1 MPHDY
6 HSRAS
11 TPEWLANYDRNFP
24 PSGQGKRAATLKEE
38 ASETAKA
45 IRFRVEVAQARIRA
59 AFPFCPYLRDE

>member
-11 TPEWLANYDRNFP
+11 SPEWLANYDRNFP
-24 PSGQGKRAATLKEE
+24 RRQVKRAATRKED
-38 ASETAKA
+38 ASANAPASQQEQ
-45 IRFRVEVAQARIRA
+45 QASLRA